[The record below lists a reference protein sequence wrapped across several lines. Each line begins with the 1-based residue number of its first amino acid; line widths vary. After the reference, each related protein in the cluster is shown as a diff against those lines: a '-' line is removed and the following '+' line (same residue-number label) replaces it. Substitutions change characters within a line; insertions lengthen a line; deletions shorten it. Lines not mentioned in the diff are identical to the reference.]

1 MSYSYTCPFCQRPTT
16 VTGEDFKVET
26 FRLLIPNA
34 DGLRQFKSTM
44 TVCPNPDCKRFSL
57 DLSMIE
63 LKEFPGGAG
72 VYEGGPL
79 RHWSLIPA
87 SAALTFPDYVP
98 TPVRD
103 DYEEACLIRDL
114 SPKASATLARRALQ
128 GMIRDYWKVS
138 KARLIDE
145 IEAIKDKVDPL
156 TWEAID
162 GVRKIGNIGAHMEK
176 DINVI
181 IDVDPEEAKQL
192 IHLVEILL
200 KDWYVTRHDR
210 EERLKSVA
218 QVALDKDQK
227 KNSATASPQ
236 TKP

>member
-1 MSYSYTCPFCQRPTT
+1 MSYSYICPFCQRPTT
-16 VTGEDFKVET
+16 VTNEDFKLET

-34 DGLRQFKSTM
+34 DGLRGFSATM
-44 TVCPNPDCKRFSL
+44 VVCPNPDCKRFSL
-57 DLSMIE
+57 E
-63 LKEFPGGAG
+63 LAMMEMKESAG
-72 VYEGGPL
+72 RGLYAGDRL
-79 RHWSLIPA
+79 KHWRLIPA

-98 TPVRD
+98 KPVRD

-138 KARLIDE
+138 KPRLIDE

-156 TWEAID
+156 TWKAID

-181 IDVDPEEAKQL
+181 IDVEPEEANQL
-192 IHLVEILL
+192 IQLFEILV
-200 KDWYVTRHDR
+200 KDWYVTRHNR

-218 QVALDKDQK
+218 QLALDKDQK

>member
-16 VTGEDFKVET
+16 VTDEDVTVNKFHLRT
-26 FRLLIPNA
+26 ANA
-34 DGLRQFKSTM
+34 DGLRQFKATM
-44 TVCPNPDCKRFSL
+44 VVCPNPDCKRFGL
-57 DLSMIE
+57 DLLMTE
-63 LKEFPGGAG
+63 LTASPGGLLMG
-72 VYEGGPL
+72 EPL
-79 RHWSLIPA
+79 KHWSLIPA

-98 TPVRD
+98 KPVRD
-103 DYEEACLIRDL
+103 DYEEACLIVDL

-138 KARLIDE
+138 KARLIDG

-156 TWEAID
+156 TWAAID
-162 GVRKIGNIGAHMEK
+162 AVRSVGNIGAHMEN

-181 IDVDPEEAKQL
+181 IDVKPEEANKLIQL
-192 IHLVEILL
+192 IEILV
-200 KDWYVTRHDR
+200 KDWYVTTHDR
-210 EERLKSVA
+210 EERLKSVG